1 MVVVLLLA
9 VIWAA
14 VLVPPVVQA
23 HAARRE
29 AFLVSFGPAEIPEV
43 PALPSPQAQRIRR
56 RRRILGGLLIAMAGT
71 GLAGLLPTFRV
82 LLVVHLFLVDSF
94 LAYVALL
101 AHLAAR
107 RFGARAARPSPSV
120 APPSLSSPAP
130 APAVSRAGPR
140 RRAVLGGGG
149 LGDLPPI
156 VPAG

>member
-29 AFLVSFGPAEIPEV
+29 AFLVSFGPAGIPEV
-43 PALPSPQAQRIRR
+43 PAPPTPPSPQAQRVHR

-107 RFGARAARPSPSV
+107 RFGARAPRTSPSV
-120 APPSLSSPAP
+120 APRPAR
-130 APAVSRAGPR
+130 AVSRARPR
-140 RRAVLGGGG
+140 RRDVLGPGG